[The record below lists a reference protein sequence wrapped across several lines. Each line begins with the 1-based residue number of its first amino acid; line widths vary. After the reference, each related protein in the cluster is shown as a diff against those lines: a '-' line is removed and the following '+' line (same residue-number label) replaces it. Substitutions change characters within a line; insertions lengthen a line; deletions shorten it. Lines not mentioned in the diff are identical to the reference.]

1 MLRDSVMS
9 YQGSVP
15 KHKVSELACFILTNP
30 LSPAYLVHLIQDT
43 TDFAVVHFLV
53 ELSVLALLYFLSKI
67 LSGNLQ
73 LLHRQAVV
81 LIFRCEY
88 IMSFLNNLI
97 LIIYLGKTLQNL
109 SDSLME
115 FLIMHF
121 ILFLVLGLVRE

>member
-9 YQGSVP
+9 YQGSIP

-43 TDFAVVHFLV
+43 TDFAVVDFLV

-67 LSGNLQ
+67 LSGHLQ